1 MKRKHVLYIHISHK
15 HSAGFPPNLLLS
27 SQVDELISSVQLN
40 VDNEEKVFLASI
52 AWVKHDPLDRKKY
65 VYKLLKH
72 VRLPLISRYKGGTWN
87 CTAMS
92 HFP

>member
-1 MKRKHVLYIHISHK
+1 MVWNMATKLFTLNMKRKYSP
-15 HSAGFPPNLLLS
+15 GFSPNSLLPL
-27 SQVDELISSVQLN
+27 QVDELISSVQLN

-72 VRLPLISRYKGGTWN
+72 VRLPLISR
-87 CTAMS
+87 
-92 HFP
+92 